1 MFRIL
6 LIILLI
12 YLLWR
17 LIKPY
22 LPKTIRKPD
31 IKGKEKNIS
40 FHVDEDQIE
49 DAQYKDIDDSNE
61 KDK

>member
-12 YLLWR
+12 YLLWQ

-22 LPKTIRKPD
+22 IAKIVRKPD
-31 IKGKEKNIS
+31 IKGKENNIS

-49 DAQYKDIDDSNE
+49 DAQYKEIDDSNK